1 MISCGLR
8 SRLKKDLKIKWE
20 KIVED
25 VKGKKKM
32 RKRRRCRGGGGE
44 VLKERGK
51 TKTMKRTNT

>member
-32 RKRRRCRGGGGE
+32 RKRKRRRCRGGG
-44 VLKERGK
+44 RS
-51 TKTMKRTNT
+51 

>member
-32 RKRRRCRGGGGE
+32 RKRRGRGGG
-44 VLKERGK
+44 KS
-51 TKTMKRTNT
+51 